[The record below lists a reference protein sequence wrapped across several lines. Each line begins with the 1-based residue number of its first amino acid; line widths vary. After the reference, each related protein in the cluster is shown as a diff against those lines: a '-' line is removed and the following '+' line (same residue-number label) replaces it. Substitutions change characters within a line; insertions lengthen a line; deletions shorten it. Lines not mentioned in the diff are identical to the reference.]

1 MTATPLA
8 GLPPLRPFRIWL
20 APNPSPNQAP
30 GISMESSRSLL
41 HLLRLFGRA
50 LLSLLRHLATPWRL
64 LSLVTLHEFF
74 LHLTFLFCGL
84 RPVTLHL
91 DEACVHLWAPAPT
104 RRRRLNR
111 HALVL
116 VHGFGGNSKWQ
127 WNHQIGALSRSFDL
141 YIPDLVFFGSSRSA
155 GSDRSV
161 GFQASCIAEA
171 MRSLGVA
178 RYSVVGISYGGFVAF
193 RMAEG
198 PAAGAVQRV
207 AILASGVCATPLQ
220 LRDLTTKEGRDVC
233 ELLLPQKAEDL
244 MTLIRRS
251 MYRHPQWIPAF
262 WLQDFIEVIY
272 EKQRKERTELLKRL
286 LEKGIDLDPIPVL
299 DQDTLILWGDKDD
312 IFPLSFAHQ
321 LHRHLGEK
329 SRLEVLTDAGHA
341 LQLEKPDEVNYL
353 IEQFIKGVAGI
364 NLS

>member
-8 GLPPLRPFRIWL
+8 GLPPLRPFRIWP
-20 APNPSPNQAP
+20 APNPSPSQAP

-50 LLSLLRHLATPWRL
+50 LLSLLRHLAAPWRL

-104 RRRRLNR
+104 RRRLNR

-262 WLQDFIEVIY
+262 WLEDFIEVIY
-272 EKQRKERTELLKRL
+272 EKERKERTELLKRL